1 MSGSQDQLSHWIES
15 RKSLLELAVERRFQH
30 VRPVSPVLHDAMV
43 YACAGGGKRMRCLL
57 VLDSALCLVASEE
70 AALPA
75 ACAIEAMHAYSLIH
89 DDLPCMDDDDLRRG
103 KPTCHKVYG
112 EALALLAGDAL
123 QALAFEWLGQSDSSE
138 SIRFRQMQVL
148 AEAAGSQGMAGGQAL
163 DLLNVNKSMTLES
176 LKQMHACKTGALF
189 KASVLLGGLSS
200 AAATSEQLQ
209 ALTAYAA
216 ALGLAFQVVD
226 DILDVETDT
235 AVLGKT
241 AGKDA
246 LANKPTMVSLLGLES
261 AKRLAKELGETA
273 QVSLL
278 PLGHSAWVLQG
289 IIDQVLK
296 RRS

>member
-15 RKSLLELAVERRFQH
+15 RKSLLELAVEQRFQR
-30 VRPVSPVLHDAMV
+30 VRPVSPVLHEAMV
-43 YACAGGGKRMRCLL
+43 YACAGGGKRMRGLL
-57 VLDSALCLVASEE
+57 VLASAHCLGVSDEVAM
-70 AALPA
+70 PA

-123 QALAFEWLGQSDSSE
+123 QALAFEWLGQADASE
-138 SIRFRQMQVL
+138 PTRFRQMQML

-163 DLLNVNKSMTLES
+163 DLLNVNKPMTLES

-189 KASVLLGGLSS
+189 KASVLLGGMTSIN
-200 AAATSEQLQ
+200 ATTEQLQ

-261 AKRLAKELGETA
+261 AKQLAKELGETA

-278 PLGHSAWVLQG
+278 PLGHSAWVLHG